1 MTPRSYQIPSVERLC
16 QILPRFGSAIDGSD
30 TGVGKTFVAAF
41 TAKALGWPVAV
52 VCPKAVIPSWEL
64 ALEQG
69 GVRTIFV
76 QNVERLRANKKYL
89 VEGEKKNWVWRLP
102 ERCLLIFDECHRFSG
117 EDTANAW
124 MLKAAPKPVLMLS
137 ATCADSPIKLRA
149 IGHQLG
155 LVHWDEWY
163 MWCFRNGCVKNVP
176 FGGLKFVG
184 GDDVLERLHQQVFE
198 ERGVRIRISE
208 LGDAFPDN
216 TVEAVPIAVDESQ
229 ALDADYLEA
238 LELLEAEAPNAAV
251 VLLRARQKS
260 EFLKV
265 QAIFEMANDLLAE
278 NNHVAIF
285 VCFRDTLDRLA
296 EKFPNASLVYGEQ
309 DAEERRQAIELFQSN
324 HNRVII
330 STIQA
335 GGVGISLHDLQG
347 NAPRVSLICPTYSA
361 VDLKQA
367 LGRIHRN
374 GAKTPCLQRILFAA
388 GTVEERVRRKVQKKI
403 DRINTLN
410 DGDLSPYENTTHP
423 HPTPEMPDPTQARS
437 D

>member
-1 MTPRSYQIPSVERLC
+1 MTPRSYQIPSVERLA
-16 QILPRFGSAIDGSD
+16 QILPRFGSALDGSD

-41 TAKALGWPVAV
+41 TAQRLGWPVAV
-52 VCPKAVIPSWEL
+52 VCPKAVIPSWES
-64 ALEQG
+64 ALEQV
-69 GVRTIFV
+69 GVRAIFV

-89 VEGEKKNWVWRLP
+89 VKGEKKNWVWNLT

-155 LVHWDEWY
+155 LVSWNDWY
-163 MWCFRNGCVKNVP
+163 MWCFRNGCRKNVP

-184 GDDVLERLHQQVFE
+184 GDEVLERLHQQIFG
-198 ERGVRIRISE
+198 ERGVRIRIAD
-208 LGDAFPDN
+208 LGDAFPAN
-216 TVEAVPIAVDESQ
+216 TVEAMPIAVDEANS
-229 ALDADYLEA
+229 LDANYLEA

-251 VLLRARQKS
+251 ALLRARQKS

-265 QAIFEMANDLLAE
+265 QAITEMTHDLLE
-278 NNHVAIF
+278 GGQHVAIF

-309 DAEERRQAIELFQSN
+309 EAEERKQAIELFQSN
-324 HNRVII
+324 QNRVII

-347 NAPRVSLICPTYSA
+347 NAPRTALICPTYSA

-403 DRINTLN
+403 DRIDTLN
-410 DGDLSPYENTTHP
+410 DGDLSPYETLHP
-423 HPTPEMPDPTQARS
+423 HTAPETSDSPQARP